1 MPPDKCVSQSGT
13 DNAETHVCIRHVLG
27 SDTRIGSV
35 ARQRLTGH
43 MDTCNIQSV
52 HRQADR
58 PEDCIAWS
66 LLSFISLSQCSVA
79 NLSLRLIIIGSQVSR
94 LGLVWTGVEWPA
106 AGYLWPK
113 PQQIII
119 YEVWSLSP
127 SYQLA
132 LCVTLSFG
140 INVSHRYNTECQPHA
155 GGFTWHCI
163 INKISYFDS
172 TLTSFINW
180 IRC

>member
-1 MPPDKCVSQSGT
+1 MRV
-13 DNAETHVCIRHVLG
+13 AVRHRQCG
-27 SDTRIGSV
+27 DTCLHKAWHKDRGSV

-52 HRQADR
+52 HR

-66 LLSFISLSQCSVA
+66 VLSFISLSLCSVA

-94 LGLVWTGVEWPA
+94 LGSSGLACCRPFMAPA
-106 AGYLWPK
+106 QANYNL
-113 PQQIII
+113 
-119 YEVWSLSP
+119 WSLSAV
-127 SYQLA
+127 SA
-132 LCVTLSFG
+132 CTLRDPGPVVG
-140 INVSHRYNTECQPHA
+140 INVSHRYTQQSTDCQPHA
-155 GGFTWHCI
+155 GFTWHCI